1 MAYPYRVIVNIIEAL
16 KRLDTLM
23 PGVASQQTL
32 LYAPEIKFYS
42 LRARVNRE
50 LETNL
55 KGVFVAGDGVGLSR
69 GMNGAAATGVIAA
82 RAILRREGIDIDRI
96 VDEISTKQF

>member
-1 MAYPYRVIVNIIEAL
+1 VNIVEAL
-16 KRLDTLM
+16 RRLDTIV

-42 LRARVNRE
+42 VKARTSRE

-55 KGVFVAGDGVGLSR
+55 RNLFVAGDGVGLSR
-69 GMNGAAATGVIAA
+69 GMNVAAATGIVVA
-82 RAILRREGIDIDRI
+82 RAILTREGIE
-96 VDEISTKQF
+96 VTS